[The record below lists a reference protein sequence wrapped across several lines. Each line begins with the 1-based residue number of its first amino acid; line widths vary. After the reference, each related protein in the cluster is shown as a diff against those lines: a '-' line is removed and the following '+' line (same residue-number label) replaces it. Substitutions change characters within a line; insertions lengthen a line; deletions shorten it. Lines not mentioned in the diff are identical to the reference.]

1 MEQFIY
7 FCCWI
12 LISKLS
18 NKNIFWT
25 LFVSSL
31 RHVLNLFYPLLLRPA
46 TFPKTAIRE
55 IISQISLLIDL
66 MTGSEDGGSDLDE
79 EALFELLEIGLYVI
93 YLLTKSEKDIVVSR
107 VFRHHFFLPEQMT
120 KIPIFFIYGM
130 TVFRMVGTFCT
141 QFVLNAFFK
150 TTGFI
155 SF

>member
-107 VFRHHFFLPEQMT
+107 VLCCTKIFFFLSEQMT
-120 KIPIFFIYGM
+120 KIPIFLYLWYDCF
-130 TVFRMVGTFCT
+130 
-141 QFVLNAFFK
+141 
-150 TTGFI
+150 
-155 SF
+155 